1 MSKVSFNNKYSPF
14 FDALREKVDNYFTAN
29 NIKTTGNYKLYLKTV
44 LILTSV
50 VMLYTVLVFFTPPAW
65 VSILLCCILGLNFA
79 AIGFNVMHDGA
90 HGSYSNN
97 KTLNNVMAYSLNA
110 LGGSAYIWKIKHNI
124 IHHSFT
130 NIEGVDDD
138 INIGPWMRVSD
149 SQPKYWFHKF
159 QHIYWVILYGISYF
173 SWVYYLDFNK
183 YFKGR
188 IADTKLRKMELKEHF
203 IFWGSKLAYTF
214 IFIGLPIFSV
224 GFLATLIG
232 YTVVVFVCGITIS
245 TVFQL
250 AHIVEDTHFPEPN
263 DQTRKME
270 QEWAVH
276 QVATTANFAT
286 KSKLVSWF
294 VGGLNFQVEHHL
306 FPRISHVHYPQISKL
321 VKETC
326 QKFDVPYLE
335 YPTMLS
341 AIRSHVLHLKELGV
355 K

>member
-1 MSKVSFNNKYSPF
+1 MSKVSFNTKHSPF
-14 FDALREKVDNYFTAN
+14 FDALREKVDNYFASN
-29 NIKTTGNYKLYLKTV
+29 NIKVTGNYKLYLKT
-44 LILTSV
+44 ILLLSSV
-50 VMLYTVLVFFTPPAW
+50 VVLYSVLVFFTPPVW
-65 VSILLCCILGLNFA
+65 ISIVLCCLLGLNFA

-97 KTLNNVMAYSLNA
+97 KTLNDVMAYSLNA
-110 LGGSAYIWKIKHNI
+110 LGGSSYIWKIKHNI

-159 QHIYWVILYGISYF
+159 QHLYWIILYGVSYF
-173 SWVYYLDFNK
+173 LWVYYLDFNK
-183 YFKGR
+183 YFKGQ
-188 IADTKLRKMELKEHF
+188 IADTKLRKWALKEHF
-203 IFWGSKLAYTF
+203 IFWGSKLAYT
-214 IFIGLPIFSV
+214 ILFIGLPIYSV
-224 GFLATLIG
+224 GVLATIIG
-232 YTVVVFVCGITIS
+232 YAVVVFVCGVTIS

-250 AHIVEDTHFPEPN
+250 AHVVEDTDFPQVDIAN
-263 DQTRKME
+263 KID
-270 QEWAVH
+270 QEWAIH

-306 FPRISHVHYPQISKL
+306 FPRISHIHYPQISKL

-326 QKFDVPYLE
+326 IKFNVPYLE
-335 YPTMLS
+335 YPTVYH
-341 AIRSHVLHLKELGV
+341 AVRSHVLHLRNLGV
-355 K
+355 R